1 MQIIVAP
8 DIRHDCLIYRLSAE
22 TETFFKINDM
32 KRNWLGVLMAIELS
46 SVEGTDL
53 RIECSCGEV
62 VVLSIANLIAIA
74 GPDVTT
80 HEIRKRAKCKRCGVI
95 GDNTYRVI

>member
-1 MQIIVAP
+1 
-8 DIRHDCLIYRLSAE
+8 
-22 TETFFKINDM
+22 
-32 KRNWLGVLMAIELS
+32 MAIELS
-46 SVEGTDL
+46 SVEGTDF
-53 RIECSCGEV
+53 RIKCSCGEV

>member
-1 MQIIVAP
+1 MP
-8 DIRHDCLIYRLSAE
+8 L
-22 TETFFKINDM
+22 
-32 KRNWLGVLMAIELS
+32 ELS
-46 SVEGTDL
+46 SVEGKDL
-53 RIECSCGEV
+53 RIECSCGEE
-62 VVLSIANLIAIA
+62 VVLSIANLIAIV

>member
-1 MQIIVAP
+1 MP
-8 DIRHDCLIYRLSAE
+8 L
-22 TETFFKINDM
+22 
-32 KRNWLGVLMAIELS
+32 ELS
-46 SVEGTDL
+46 SVEGKDL
-53 RIECSCGEV
+53 RIECSCGEEV
-62 VVLSIANLIAIA
+62 ALSIANLIVIV